1 MIFPGCEKII
11 PEFRSICRSTVEFK
25 AILSGVAC
33 ARDDAVGA
41 IHRPW
46 CAMVV
51 TNCRKINFRQ
61 RLQDGLSFWPLQGK
75 QCRCVRLIGSRCA
88 LRDARLRCCY
98 IGQAFPSRQI
108 LRDAHQGQHVAHT
121 VGYVSA
127 RSLWCHVLS
136 WLFAPLQARGLL
148 CLFHY
153 IRFWKERQ

>member
-75 QCRCVRLIGSRCA
+75 QCSCVRLIGNLHIKIAGLLLHPGKVIIDVGCV
-88 LRDARLRCCY
+88 D
-98 IGQAFPSRQI
+98 
-108 LRDAHQGQHVAHT
+108 DQHVVIISKVIDNQVVDGA
-121 VGYVSA
+121 SI
-127 RSLWCHVLS
+127 W
-136 WLFAPLQARGLL
+136 
-148 CLFHY
+148 
-153 IRFWKERQ
+153 